1 MNENE
6 TTNVAEAPAQNT
18 APATEEQQT
27 PAPQAEAP
35 KSYDTLLGNNAEQQA
50 NTNTEAPQEQPKPEQ
65 VTYNFADTV
74 KAYEGFEFSQKN
86 SDDFVGVI
94 KDMGLSNDQANAVV
108 KYGMD
113 WANGLVNDVR
123 SQMQNE
129 LDEMVKGWG
138 ETARQELGSN
148 FDATISKAGSAIE
161 AVEKA
166 VPGIRQALQET
177 GAGNRIEF
185 IRALAFFADK
195 IAGDPGM
202 INGAKGS
209 QPVDDYALLYPNTD
223 WSSVTK

>member
-6 TTNVAEAPAQNT
+6 TANTASAPAPEPAPAQ
-18 APATEEQQT
+18 E
-27 PAPQAEAP
+27 AEATN
-35 KSYDTLLGNNAEQQA
+35 KSYDTLLGNTEQQA
-50 NTNTEAPQEQPKPEQ
+50 NTNTEAPQVQQAEQ

-74 KAYEGFEFSQKN
+74 KGYEGFEFSQES
-86 SDDFVGVI
+86 SDGFVNTI
-94 KDMGLSNDQANAVV
+94 KDMGLSNEQANAVV

-113 WANGLVNDVR
+113 WASNLVKDARAEV
-123 SQMQNE
+123 QNE
-129 LDEMVKGWG
+129 LDNMVKGWG
-138 ETARQELGSN
+138 ETAKQELGSN
-148 FDATISKAGSAIE
+148 FDATISKAGAAIE

-202 INGAKGS
+202 INGVKGS
-209 QPVDDYALLYPNTD
+209 QPVDEYAQLYPNTD
-223 WSSVTK
+223 WSSLK

>member
-6 TTNVAEAPAQNT
+6 TTNVAAENSAPATEAPAQ
-18 APATEEQQT
+18 E
-27 PAPQAEAP
+27 AEAQ
-35 KSYDTLLGNNAEQQA
+35 KSYDTLLGNTPEQKA
-50 NTNTEAPQEQPKPEQ
+50 NTNTEAPQVEKPAEQ

-74 KAYEGFEFSQKN
+74 KAYEGFEFSQEN
-86 SDDFVGVI
+86 SDGFVNTI
-94 KDMGLSNDQANAVV
+94 KDMGLSNEQANAVV

-113 WANGLVNDVR
+113 WASNLVKDVR
-123 SQMQNE
+123 TEVQNE
-129 LDEMVKGWG
+129 LDNMVKGWG
-138 ETARQELGSN
+138 ETAKQELGSN
-148 FDATISKAGSAIE
+148 FDATISKAGTAIE

-202 INGAKGS
+202 INGANGS
-209 QPVDDYALLYPNTD
+209 KPVDEYALLYPNTD
-223 WSSVTK
+223 WSSLNR

>member
-6 TTNVAEAPAQNT
+6 TTNVAENT
-18 APATEEQQT
+18 APEAAPATPQEA
-27 PAPQAEAP
+27 PAKEAEAP

-50 NTNTEAPQEQPKPEQ
+50 NTNTEAPQGQQEAEQ

-74 KAYEGFEFSQKN
+74 KGYEGFEFSQES
-86 SDDFVGVI
+86 SDGFVNTI
-94 KDMGLSNDQANAVV
+94 KDMGLSNEQANAVV

-113 WANGLVNDVR
+113 WASNLVKDARAEV
-123 SQMQNE
+123 QNE
-129 LDEMVKGWG
+129 LDNMVKGWG
-138 ETARQELGSN
+138 ETAKQELGSN
-148 FDATISKAGSAIE
+148 FDATISKAGAAIE

-185 IRALAFFADK
+185 IRALAFFADQ

-202 INGAKGS
+202 INGVKGS
-209 QPVDDYALLYPNTD
+209 QPVDEYAQLYPNTD
-223 WSSVTK
+223 WSSLK

>member
-6 TTNVAEAPAQNT
+6 TTNVAENT
-18 APATEEQQT
+18 APEAAPATPQE
-27 PAPQAEAP
+27 APTKEAEAP

-50 NTNTEAPQEQPKPEQ
+50 NTNTEAPQGQQEAEQ

-86 SDDFVGVI
+86 SDEFVGVI
-94 KDMGLSNDQANAVV
+94 KDMGLSNEQANAVV

-123 SQMQNE
+123 TQMQNE
-129 LDEMVKGWG
+129 LDDMVKGWG
-138 ETARQELGSN
+138 ETAKQELGSN

-161 AVEKA
+161 MVEKA

-195 IAGDPGM
+195 VAGDPGM
-202 INGAKGS
+202 INGVKGS
-209 QPVDDYALLYPNTD
+209 QPVDDFAQLYPNTD
-223 WSSVTK
+223 WSSVLK